1 MAFTPLT
8 FIPIGPI
15 GNSSAP
21 RHWSYQS
28 ADSKATMVASGYFD
42 NAAAKNGL
50 QVNDII
56 HALGG
61 IGGTET
67 LTVIHIEANTAGVI
81 TVTSFVQTLS

>member
-1 MAFTPLT
+1 MAFSASE

-15 GNSSAP
+15 GNSDAP

-42 NAAAKNGL
+42 DAALKNGL

-56 HALGG
+56 HAVGA

-67 LTVIHIEANTAGVI
+67 LTVIHVEANTAGVI